1 MIGKKSGSLQIKYI
15 PSGKTTNDI
24 RSYLKEYEVK
34 TGLRADAIVVDYMDL
49 LMPIGKKISAENLF
63 IKDKYVAEELR
74 NFAVEKNVVLVS
86 AAQLNRN
93 SVEEVE
99 FDHSH
104 ISGGISKIQTADNVF
119 GIFTSRA
126 MRERGRYQLQFMK
139 TRSSSGVGQ
148 KIDLDFNIDS
158 LRITDVPEVEQE
170 ASGVRVI
177 NSTDSLIDNIKRKT
191 SLENANA
198 IPVTVISSKGTEV
211 GSTKLRSI
219 INNLGT
225 EEDEY

>member
-1 MIGKKSGSLQIKYI
+1 
-15 PSGKTTNDI
+15 
-24 RSYLKEYEVK
+24 
-34 TGLRADAIVVDYMDL
+34 
-49 LMPIGKKISAENLF
+49 
-63 IKDKYVAEELR
+63 
-74 NFAVEKNVVLVS
+74 
-86 AAQLNRN
+86 
-93 SVEEVE
+93 
-99 FDHSH
+99 
-104 ISGGISKIQTADNVF
+104 
-119 GIFTSRA
+119 
-126 MRERGRYQLQFMK
+126 MK

-170 ASGVRVI
+170 ASGVRIV